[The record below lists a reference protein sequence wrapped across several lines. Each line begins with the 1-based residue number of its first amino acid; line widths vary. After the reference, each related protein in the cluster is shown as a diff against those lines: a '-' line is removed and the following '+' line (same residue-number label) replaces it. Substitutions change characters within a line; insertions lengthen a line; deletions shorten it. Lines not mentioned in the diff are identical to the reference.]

1 MMLPQKLCFFGVVLI
16 SIQIND
22 NTAEDILHDWTD
34 WIDEV
39 KCSKNLVGSPDLTL
53 FYKIQ
58 KRSCKIQLC
67 NINEN
72 MRQYVKC
79 ALVDGNWSEF
89 GPWTPCSKSCG
100 YGIKKR
106 YRFCINPKPLF
117 GGNGCQGSNSE
128 KDVCFN
134 KFCLTSDSGSKN
146 IFVFNLKYFSIDAI
160 VLFTLLI
167 SLPGASVDILLTFM
181 K

>member
-16 SIQIND
+16 SIQFND

-79 ALVDGNWSEF
+79 ALVDGN
-89 GPWTPCSKSCG
+89 
-100 YGIKKR
+100 
-106 YRFCINPKPLF
+106 
-117 GGNGCQGSNSE
+117 
-128 KDVCFN
+128 
-134 KFCLTSDSGSKN
+134 
-146 IFVFNLKYFSIDAI
+146 
-160 VLFTLLI
+160 
-167 SLPGASVDILLTFM
+167 
-181 K
+181 